1 MTLFSQGHFA
11 NVVRR
16 TAARIGA
23 DLIVS
28 YDEVDVAQAEARL
41 IARPRRSDATSAP
54 TELGLRK
61 ILVAVDHTD
70 ASFRAVAHIS
80 EFVDAGESEINVL
93 FAPEH
98 ADNTASGFGRID
110 TALARQ
116 GLMARQHLTVEADPA
131 QDILR
136 RAEQTGTDL
145 IVLQS
150 GMRKGRILRKI
161 ANHAG
166 CSVLAI

>member
-1 MTLFSQGHFA
+1 MIPMRLSERSPASTSLWMPGK
-11 NVVRR
+11 VR
-16 TAARIGA
+16 
-23 DLIVS
+23 S
-28 YDEVDVAQAEARL
+28 
-41 IARPRRSDATSAP
+41 
-54 TELGLRK
+54 
-61 ILVAVDHTD
+61 
-70 ASFRAVAHIS
+70 
-80 EFVDAGESEINVL
+80 
-93 FAPEH
+93 EH